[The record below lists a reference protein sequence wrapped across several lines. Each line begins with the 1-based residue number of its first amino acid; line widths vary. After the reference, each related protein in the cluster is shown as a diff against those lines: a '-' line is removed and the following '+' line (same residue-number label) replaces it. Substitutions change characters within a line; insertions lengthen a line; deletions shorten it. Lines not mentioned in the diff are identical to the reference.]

1 MIIMA
6 KNWRE
11 VRKEAVARG
20 LVDEAKVAEHR
31 TRALAELQAY
41 RLADVRKAQH
51 LTQVEVAQVM
61 EVTQS
66 RVSQLEKG
74 SLEASEIGTVRKYVE
89 ALGGHLRVLADFGA
103 AGSVPIDFALNE
115 KGVVVVDAK
124 RGPAVGEKVPAAV
137 SKVPTVDEKRPA
149 LVDEKLSAKRKKPA
163 RPSHRA
169 AG

>member
-103 AGSVPIDFALNE
+103 AGNVPIDFALN
-115 KGVVVVDAK
+115 
-124 RGPAVGEKVPAAV
+124 EKVPAAV
-137 SKVPTVDEKRPA
+137 SKVPTVGEKRPA
-149 LVDEKLSAKRKKPA
+149 LVDKKLPAKRKTPA

>member
-1 MIIMA
+1 MA

-103 AGSVPIDFALNE
+103 AGSVPIDFALNGQ
-115 KGVVVVDAK
+115 GVVVVDAK
-124 RGPAVGEKVPAAV
+124 HGPAMGEKAPAAV
-137 SKVPTVDEKRPA
+137 SKAPAVSQKRSA
-149 LVDEKLSAKRKKPA
+149 LVDKNLPAKREAPA

>member
-1 MIIMA
+1 MA

-11 VRKEAVARG
+11 VRNEAVARG

-51 LTQVEVAQVM
+51 LTQVEVAQAM
-61 EVTQS
+61 KVTQS

-74 SLEASEIGTVRKYVE
+74 SLEASEIATVRRYVE

-103 AGSVPIDFALNE
+103 AGSWPIDFVLNE
-115 KGVVVVDAK
+115 KGRAVVDAN
-124 RGPAVGEKVPAAV
+124 RGPVAGEKVPAAV
-137 SKVPTVDEKRPA
+137 SEVPTVGKKRSA
-149 LVDEKLSAKRKKPA
+149 LVDDKLPAKRKTPA

>member
-1 MIIMA
+1 MA

-41 RLADVRKAQH
+41 RLADVRKAQQ

-115 KGVVVVDAK
+115 KGVVVVEAK
-124 RGPAVGEKVPAAV
+124 RGPAVGEKAAAV
-137 SKVPTVDEKRPA
+137 SKVPTVGEKRPA
-149 LVDEKLSAKRKKPA
+149 LVDKKAPAKRKAPA

>member
-1 MIIMA
+1 MA

-89 ALGGHLRVLADFGA
+89 ALGGHLRVLADFGS
-103 AGSVPIDFALNE
+103 AGSVPIDFALNGE
-115 KGVVVVDAK
+115 GVVIVDAK

-137 SKVPTVDEKRPA
+137 SQAPAVGHKRSGVVDK
-149 LVDEKLSAKRKKPA
+149 KLSAKREAPA
-163 RPSHRA
+163 RPGHRA

>member
-1 MIIMA
+1 MA

-103 AGSVPIDFALNE
+103 AGSVPIDFVALNE
-115 KGVVVVDAK
+115 KGVVVVEAK

-137 SKVPTVDEKRPA
+137 SKVPTMGEKRPA
-149 LVDEKLSAKRKKPA
+149 LVDKKLTAKRKAPA
-163 RPSHRA
+163 RPNHRA

>member
-1 MIIMA
+1 MA

-51 LTQVEVAQVM
+51 LTQVEVAQAM

-103 AGSVPIDFALNE
+103 AGSVPIDFALGE

-124 RGPAVGEKVPAAV
+124 RSPAGEKVPAAI
-137 SKVPTVDEKRPA
+137 SKVRTVGEKRPA
-149 LVDEKLSAKRKKPA
+149 VVEKKLSAKRKVPA
-163 RPSHRA
+163 RPSRRV

>member
-1 MIIMA
+1 MA

-103 AGSVPIDFALNE
+103 AGSVPIDFALNGE
-115 KGVVVVDAK
+115 GVVVVEAK
-124 RGPAVGEKVPAAV
+124 RGPVVGDKVPAAV
-137 SKVPTVDEKRPA
+137 SKVPAVGGKRPA
-149 LVDEKLSAKRKKPA
+149 LVDKGVPPKTKARARK
-163 RPSHRA
+163 SHRA

>member
-1 MIIMA
+1 MA

-11 VRKEAVARG
+11 VRKEAVAGG

-89 ALGGHLRVLADFGA
+89 ALGGHLRVMADFGA
-103 AGSVPIDFALNE
+103 AGSVPIDFVALNE
-115 KGVVVVDAK
+115 KGVVVVEAK
-124 RGPAVGEKVPAAV
+124 SGPPVGEKVPAAV
-137 SKVPTVDEKRPA
+137 SKVATVGEKRPA
-149 LVDEKLSAKRKKPA
+149 LVDKKLTAKRKA
-163 RPSHRA
+163 LGRPSHRA

>member
-1 MIIMA
+1 MA

-61 EVTQS
+61 GVTQS

-103 AGSVPIDFALNE
+103 AGSVPIDFVLSE
-115 KGVVVVDAK
+115 TGVVVVDAK
-124 RGPAVGEKVPAAV
+124 RGPAIGGKVPAAV
-137 SKVPTVDEKRPA
+137 SNVPSMGEKRPA
-149 LVDEKLSAKRKKPA
+149 MVDNKLPAKRKAPA
-163 RPSHRA
+163 RPRRRA